1 MIGKPKTRSTEPRQ
15 ILVDGRTPVNYAMF
29 APVHAAM
36 RDDPRVAFTF
46 IASEEP
52 RRAREIFAGAGPD
65 ARFIGPVAAAV
76 TPFDAY
82 LTSDFMWT
90 RHLRRPCRIQMFHGV
105 AGKYGFDAPS
115 ESMRMW
121 DRLFFVNRRRL
132 ANFVKAGA
140 IDADSPAIH
149 LIGMPKVDC
158 LVDGSLD
165 RETVLTGLGLDP
177 ARPTV
182 LYAPTWSP
190 ASSLNTMGE
199 RLIAQLR
206 TLPINLIVKLHD
218 RSRDM
223 RPRYS
228 GGVDW
233 IARLT
238 PLLSAA
244 HAHLARGADI
254 CPYLVAADVMVADH
268 SSAAFEFL
276 LRDRPI
282 VRLDAPALIALANI
296 HQDYVD
302 LLESVS
308 ETVATLMQAV
318 MAVERALAD
327 PSARSATRRAVAAD
341 LFHQPGTATQRCAAA
356 LYEAVGLQP
365 RSAPEPVS
373 SSPVHHADTADPSSA
388 AAAQKAGSPPHIWQP
403 SA

>member
-1 MIGKPKTRSTEPRQ
+1 MRSRAVLPARPRQ

-36 RDDPRVAFTF
+36 RNDPRVQFTF

-65 ARFIGPVAAAV
+65 TRFIGPLAAAV

-90 RHLRRPCRIQMFHGV
+90 RHFRRPCRIQMFHGV
-105 AGKYGFDAPS
+105 AGKYGFDAPA

-158 LVDGSLD
+158 LVDGSLTRD
-165 RETVLTGLGLDP
+165 AVLTRLGLDP
-177 ARPTV
+177 AQPTV

-190 ASSLNTMGE
+190 ASSLNTLGE
-199 RLIAQLR
+199 RLIVQLQA
-206 TLPINLIVKLHD
+206 LPINLIVKLHD
-218 RSRDM
+218 RSRDI
-223 RPRYS
+223 RRKYS
-228 GGVDW
+228 GGIDW
-233 IARLT
+233 MARLQ
-238 PLLSAA
+238 PLLSTA
-244 HAHLARGADI
+244 HAHLARTADI
-254 CPYLVAADVMVADH
+254 CPYLVAADVLIADH
-268 SSAAFEFL
+268 SSAAFEYL

-282 VRLDAPALIALANI
+282 VRIHAPALIALANI
-296 HQDYVD
+296 HPDYVA
-302 LLESVS
+302 LLDSASESV
-308 ETVATLMQAV
+308 TTLTQAV

-327 PSARSATRRAVAAD
+327 PSARSATRQTVAED
-341 LFHQPGTATQRCAAA
+341 LFHEPGTATQRCAAA
-356 LYEAVGLQP
+356 LYDAVGLHPQP
-365 RSAPEPVS
+365 ARDPAASGNERRDAIDPRASIATKEGESAT
-373 SSPVHHADTADPSSA
+373 HR
-388 AAAQKAGSPPHIWQP
+388 WQP

>member
-1 MIGKPKTRSTEPRQ
+1 MKPRR

-65 ARFIGPVAAAV
+65 ARFIGPLAAAV

-105 AGKYGFDAPS
+105 AGKYGFDAPA

-140 IDADSPAIH
+140 IDADSSAIQ

-158 LVDGSLD
+158 VVDGSIERD
-165 RETVLTGLGLDP
+165 AVLTSLGLDP

-199 RLIAQLR
+199 RLIGQLR

-218 RSRDM
+218 RSRDI
-223 RPRYS
+223 RPQYS
-228 GGVDW
+228 GGIDW
-233 IARLT
+233 MARVR

-244 HAHLARGADI
+244 HAHLAEGADI
-254 CPYLVAADVMVADH
+254 CPYLVAADVMIADH

-276 LRDRPI
+276 LRDRPV
-282 VRLDAPALIALANI
+282 VRIHAPALIALANI
-296 HQDYVD
+296 HQDYVA
-302 LLESVS
+302 LLDSAS
-308 ETVATLMQAV
+308 ETVTTLTQAV

-327 PSARSATRRAVAAD
+327 PSARSDTRRAVAEE
-341 LFHQPGTATQRCAAA
+341 LFHLPGTATARCTAA
-356 LYEAVGLQP
+356 LYAAIGLQP
-365 RSAPEPVS
+365 RSAPEHPAP
-373 SSPVHHADTADPSSA
+373 SPRERGAIDPTAATA
-388 AAAQKAGSPPHIWQP
+388 AREAGRPTHIWQP